1 MADLF
6 KIVTDRIITE
16 LEKGCVPW
24 QKPWVS
30 TGSCISH
37 NDGRK
42 YSLLNCILLGQPG
55 EYATFNSIVNT
66 GGRVKKGSKARMV
79 VFFKPLKKAK
89 KDAQGNV
96 VLKPD
101 GTPIEETRFLLRY
114 YNVFRIGSDTEG
126 IDLKY
131 TSDEKL
137 PCAAKADEKAQGI
150 LDAYIRGA
158 GVTLV
163 HEKGDRN
170 YYSPSLDQIT
180 LTLMEQF
187 VSTAEYYGTA
197 FHEVAH
203 STGHVSRLAR
213 LDNTAHF
220 GSEVYSKEELVAEI
234 SAAALVNYCGLENE
248 KSFRS
253 SASYCASWLQVLRN
267 DKRFLI
273 SAATKAQKAVELVL
287 SYSGETITT
296 DEPDE
301 E

>member
-1 MADLF
+1 MADLL

-30 TGSCISH
+30 SGSCISH

-55 EYATFNSIVNT
+55 EYATFNSIVNA

-101 GTPIEETRFLLRY
+101 GTPEDETIFLLRY

-137 PCAAKADEKAQGI
+137 PCAAKADKKAQGI
-150 LDAYIRGA
+150 LDAYIRGS

-163 HEKGDRN
+163 HEKGDRAF
-170 YYSPSLDQIT
+170 YTPSLDRIT
-180 LTLMEQF
+180 LPLMDQF
-187 VSTAEYYGTA
+187 ISTAEFYGTA
-197 FHEVAH
+197 LHEAAH
-203 STGHVSRLAR
+203 STGHASRLNR
-213 LDNTAHF
+213 LDSTAF
-220 GSEVYSKEELVAEI
+220 MGSETYSREELVAEWT
-234 SAAALVNYCGLENE
+234 SAALVNYCGLETE
-248 KSFRS
+248 KSFRN
-253 SASYCASWLQVLRN
+253 SASYIASWLQVLRN

-273 SAATKAQKAVELVL
+273 SAATKAEKATALIL
-287 SYSGETITT
+287 SYSGETITA